1 MFAIF
6 KRELASYFT
15 SPVGYVVTAA
25 FMMFNGIFFY
35 VQCLFTGTPNL
46 YNVFQN
52 MFGIVL
58 FLIPLI
64 TMRLFSEDRKNRTDQ
79 ALMTAPVRIVSV
91 IFAKY
96 LSALVLLAICLIAY
110 ITDGIILSFIASPDW
125 GVIFGNMLAML
136 LMGSA
141 FIAIGIFISS
151 LTESVIIAA
160 VFSFAANFVISL
172 ADTIASTVSWQWLSD
187 LITSLS
193 FQARYSNFT
202 LGLVSLSDSVFFI
215 TVTLLFLFLT
225 DRVIDR
231 RRWA

>member
-6 KRELASYFT
+6 KRELAAYFT
-15 SPVGYVVTAA
+15 SPVGYVVIAA

-35 VQCLFTGTPNL
+35 VQCLFAGTSNL

-52 MFGIVL
+52 MFAIVL

-64 TMRLFSEDRKNRTDQ
+64 TMRLFSEERKNRTEQ
-79 ALMTAPVRIVSV
+79 ALLTAPVKIVSIV
-91 IFAKY
+91 CAKF
-96 LSALVLLAICLIAY
+96 LSALVLLAFCLSAY
-110 ITDGIILSFIASPDW
+110 IIDGIILAFIASPDW
-125 GVIFGNMLAML
+125 GVIFGNVLAML
-136 LMGSA
+136 LLGSA
-141 FIAIGIFISS
+141 FISIGIFISS

-160 VFSFAANFVISL
+160 VFSFAANFIISL
-172 ADTIASTVSWQWLSD
+172 ADTIASTVPWQWLKD
-187 LITSLS
+187 LIVSIS
-193 FQARYSNFT
+193 FQARYSDFT
-202 LGLVSLSDSVFFI
+202 LGLISFSDTVFFL

>member
-35 VQCLFTGTPNL
+35 VQCLFTGTSNL